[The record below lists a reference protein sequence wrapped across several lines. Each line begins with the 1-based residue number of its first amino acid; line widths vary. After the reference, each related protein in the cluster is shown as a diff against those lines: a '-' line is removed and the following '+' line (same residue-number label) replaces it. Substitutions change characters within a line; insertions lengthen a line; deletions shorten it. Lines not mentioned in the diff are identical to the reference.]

1 MITQVLELATRFVKK
16 QGPDAHERDGPN
28 SKRLVLAGPGGR
40 SGPLTTLAM
49 MTPSRSGN
57 SS

>member
-1 MITQVLELATRFVKK
+1 MITQVLELATRFVKS
-16 QGPDAHERDGPN
+16 RDPMHT
-28 SKRLVLAGPGGR
+28 SAMDPTSSVLYLPVRATIW
-40 SGPLTTLAM
+40 PLTTLAM